1 MNLSFITNII
11 IHGIVWSFTLTL
23 TTPLINIPQVT
34 QILSNPSLRHEQ
46 SQSINFA
53 FDCSTKEYYHC
64 SFKLVQSQSKIT
76 NILMICTFTLHNHC
90 LFGWLL
96 NFSTIILMSKS
107 SNKLWFE
114 FQMKL
119 YHRLITLS
127 LTGRLDLEQSCLK
140 LDLSQILFGLFKGI
154 GSSSMQILVLIQRGL
169 SR

>member
-1 MNLSFITNII
+1 
-11 IHGIVWSFTLTL
+11 
-23 TTPLINIPQVT
+23 
-34 QILSNPSLRHEQ
+34 
-46 SQSINFA
+46 
-53 FDCSTKEYYHC
+53 
-64 SFKLVQSQSKIT
+64 
-76 NILMICTFTLHNHC
+76 MICTFTLHNHC

-140 LDLSQILFGLFKGI
+140 LDLSQILFRLFKYFWYERFKNTVVNLI
-154 GSSSMQILVLIQRGL
+154 IRITFDMNQICFYESKVLCQKFKYNTYCQTIVKEVVIHFCGFPYAPIQMTFL
-169 SR
+169 M